1 MNRIEKAEW
10 AAAMLGGSGA
20 RSCRGPPLPGP
31 GGTAAPAVGSGAWRS
46 SRWRGRGA
54 APQPRYPAPSGLPFI
69 CWLCHFLSIADPFS
83 VPSVISNNV
92 TASLESIHQSRKKP
106 MLTLIKKKKKYHL
119 CLMGKRSQPNLWRP
133 RPPPPPARLPFEGA
147 PGVIRFRGGGVPAH
161 RWAPCS
167 PAHSPELS
175 RAGETG
181 SERGLNPGSFPAAKE
196 SDLTLGGFKN

>member
-31 GGTAAPAVGSGAWRS
+31 GGTAAPAAAGSRAWRA
-46 SRWRGRGA
+46 SRRRGRGA

-106 MLTLIKKKKKYHL
+106 MLTLIKKKKYHL

-133 RPPPPPARLPFEGA
+133 RPPPPPASLPFEGA
-147 PGVIRFRGGGVPAH
+147 PGGNQIPRGRGARPQVGP
-161 RWAPCS
+161 RS
-167 PAHSPELS
+167 PAHSPERS
-175 RAGETG
+175 GAGGTG
-181 SERGLNPGSFPAAKE
+181 SERGLNPGQFS
-196 SDLTLGGFKN
+196 SCRRVGFDPWGF